1 MDKSEIRLKNL
12 EKWFEGQSIP
22 KKDRSF
28 ISQKVQPL
36 AKEPQDVLSKIM
48 VCHLFILIQI
58 LN

>member
-22 KKDRSF
+22 KK
-28 ISQKVQPL
+28 
-36 AKEPQDVLSKIM
+36 PQDVLSKIM